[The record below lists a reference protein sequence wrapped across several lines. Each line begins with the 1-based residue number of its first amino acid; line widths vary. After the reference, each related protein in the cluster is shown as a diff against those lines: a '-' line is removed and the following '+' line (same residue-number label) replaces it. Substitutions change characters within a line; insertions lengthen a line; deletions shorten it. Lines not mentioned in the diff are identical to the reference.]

1 MAEVIEL
8 VEWIDPE
15 QVRGRPGVYAA
26 ASDTE
31 AYGPLLALVE
41 AGAAEFL
48 GEHIEPN
55 GVKIVAVRVGK
66 QRNPSIGISREFFT
80 TVLKD
85 YDDWPQKWWREAIQN
100 SVDAG
105 ATRIV
110 CSVVQNPDG
119 TFTVA
124 AEDDGRGMDESILL
138 DKFLMLGGSTKQL
151 GSGAAGGFGK
161 AKELLILPWL
171 KWAIHTRD
179 RRVEGSGID
188 YVVQEA
194 PHLRGTRIEVVMPA
208 DQHTSAAAA
217 IAFIEKSFLPDVR
230 FEVRQDT
237 EWEKSVKRPKANL
250 RGENLIDTVPG
261 KMDMYVTEVDYTASR
276 IYVRVNGLFMF
287 EKYMSSVPGKQIIAE
302 ITAPS
307 IEILTAN
314 RDGFRDW
321 QTRALVDD
329 VTERVAKDVLSAF
342 RKKAGLMREK
352 FRGAGKFAAERA
364 QAAALAQI
372 GPIAPT
378 RGGKTAMDDADVA
391 VVSAIVDE
399 YRRSQEAAGQ
409 NTTLPNR
416 ELAHELLTSVTYNG
430 AHHVEEA
437 VKQLAWEPDFF
448 VINDI
453 EGFRVP
459 AKFLPAT
466 MRPRVVKLARTWTEL
481 CRFVLMQLGNFCPF
495 GVGWIFAENSAAAYL
510 HDDGEDWLLLNP
522 FVDLQERKKTWTPTS
537 VDDLKWLYAAA
548 VHECTHLAD
557 GIDYHDEAF
566 ASALTRN
573 IAKTAD
579 GFRKVR
585 KIVNSIRMKEGAVVD
600 VPTQDNPAALRRRLL
615 R

>member
-1 MAEVIEL
+1 
-8 VEWIDPE
+8 
-15 QVRGRPGVYAA
+15 
-26 ASDTE
+26 
-31 AYGPLLALVE
+31 
-41 AGAAEFL
+41 
-48 GEHIEPN
+48 
-55 GVKIVAVRVGK
+55 
-66 QRNPSIGISREFFT
+66 
-80 TVLKD
+80 
-85 YDDWPQKWWREAIQN
+85 
-100 SVDAG
+100 
-105 ATRIV
+105 
-110 CSVVQNPDG
+110 
-119 TFTVA
+119 
-124 AEDDGRGMDESILL
+124 
-138 DKFLMLGGSTKQL
+138 
-151 GSGAAGGFGK
+151 
-161 AKELLILPWL
+161 
-171 KWAIHTRD
+171 
-179 RRVEGSGID
+179 
-188 YVVQEA
+188 
-194 PHLRGTRIEVVMPA
+194 
-208 DQHTSAAAA
+208 
-217 IAFIEKSFLPDVR
+217 
-230 FEVRQDT
+230 
-237 EWEKSVKRPKANL
+237 
-250 RGENLIDTVPG
+250 
-261 KMDMYVTEVDYTASR
+261 
-276 IYVRVNGLFMF
+276 
-287 EKYMSSVPGKQIIAE
+287 
-302 ITAPS
+302 
-307 IEILTAN
+307 
-314 RDGFRDW
+314 
-321 QTRALVDD
+321 
-329 VTERVAKDVLSAF
+329 
-342 RKKAGLMREK
+342 
-352 FRGAGKFAAERA
+352 
-364 QAAALAQI
+364 
-372 GPIAPT
+372 
-378 RGGKTAMDDADVA
+378 MDDADVA

-522 FVDLQERKKTWTPTS
+522 FVDLLERKKTWTPTS